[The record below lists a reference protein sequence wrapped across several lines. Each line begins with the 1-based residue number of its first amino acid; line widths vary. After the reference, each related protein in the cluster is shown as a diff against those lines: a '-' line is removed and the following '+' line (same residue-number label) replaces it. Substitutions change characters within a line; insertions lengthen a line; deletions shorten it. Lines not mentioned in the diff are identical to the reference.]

1 MNRITPPPLP
11 SSGMHAGHA
20 PQTNPRRPAPTW
32 RAHATD
38 RNYGRRENSARVHAA
53 MPKRL
58 LKAPVTM
65 TGRVARVTVTDAP
78 PQHELAGAQARTW
91 PRPCARS
98 RACTRARGGRVYS
111 RGYGGTATRM
121 HAPMYARSH
130 TGPRSLWRP
139 TAAGGGCLAA
149 ENARVPQKM
158 HLGCCLTHPRRPAR
172 PRGLR
177 FRRACV
183 LFWPRDFPDGFFSR
197 DRMADLL
204 CTKSSKSPFYGV
216 TVR

>member
-1 MNRITPPPLP
+1 M
-11 SSGMHAGHA
+11 
-20 PQTNPRRPAPTW
+20 PRRFF
-32 RAHATD
+32 
-38 RNYGRRENSARVHAA
+38 
-53 MPKRL
+53 
-58 LKAPVTM
+58 KAPATM
-65 TGRVARVTVTDAP
+65 TERVARVTVTDAP
-78 PQHELAGAQARTW
+78 TQHELVGAQARTW
-91 PRPCARS
+91 ARPCARS

-149 ENARVPQKM
+149 EIARVPQKI

-183 LFWPRDFPDGFFSR
+183 FFLAAR
-197 DRMADLL
+197 FFRRIFFARQNGRFAMYKIIEIAVLWRHRAL
-204 CTKSSKSPFYGV
+204 TELN
-216 TVR
+216 